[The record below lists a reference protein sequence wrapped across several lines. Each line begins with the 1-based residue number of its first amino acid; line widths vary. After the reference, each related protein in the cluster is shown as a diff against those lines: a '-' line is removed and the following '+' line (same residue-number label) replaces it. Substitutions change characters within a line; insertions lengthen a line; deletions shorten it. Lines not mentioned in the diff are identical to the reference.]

1 MTVIAI
7 ITVGAVGFVLGMYVS
22 SQIEKTI
29 NKNINKRYPNNKH
42 SHMKK
47 KQLIA
52 IFFNTK

>member
-1 MTVIAI
+1 MYLPYWTKQQ
-7 ITVGAVGFVLGMYVS
+7 FV
-22 SQIEKTI
+22 EWA
-29 NKNINKRYPNNKH
+29 NKRYPNNKH